1 MNISLTPEL
10 EQYINDQVKT
20 GLYHS
25 SSEVI
30 RTAIRL
36 LVKSETSPANPNY
49 ENYKMWLRQEVQI
62 GLDQATRGELI
73 SSDQLKLHIN
83 ERRQKYTTKKVD
95 T

>member
-10 EQYINDQVKT
+10 ENYVNNQVKT

-30 RTAIRL
+30 RAAIRL
-36 LVKSETSPANPNY
+36 LVKSEANAVNPDY

-62 GLDQATRGELI
+62 GLDQASTG
-73 SSDQLKLHIN
+73 KLTSGN
-83 ERRQKYTTKKVD
+83 EAMNKFKKFRQESIKSHG
-95 T
+95 